1 MRVRVNTLDLTA
13 MRYHQPGV
21 QVIKAG
27 LGSTAAS
34 DLLVP
39 PYTALESVGAA
50 GKNCLSH
57 NNL

>member
-1 MRVRVNTLDLTA
+1 MRVRVKTLDLTA
-13 MRYHQPGV
+13 MRYHQQGV

-50 GKNCLSH
+50 GRSCASH
-57 NNL
+57 SNL

>member
-1 MRVRVNTLDLTA
+1 MRVRVKTLDLTA
-13 MRYHQPGV
+13 MRYHQQGV

-39 PYTALESVGAA
+39 PYTALESVKCRG
-50 GKNCLSH
+50 GG
-57 NNL
+57 